1 MLIIKLFLNKAII
14 RDLDYQRLPRTDS
27 SVNPSAFKS
36 FVPTYFK
43 TIEVFSLIF
52 HLLVV
57 D

>member
-1 MLIIKLFLNKAII
+1 VILW
-14 RDLDYQRLPRTDS
+14 DVLDYLGLPRTDS
-27 SVNPSAFKS
+27 LVNPSAFKS
-36 FVPTYFK
+36 FVSTYFK